1 MREIGVLEAKTHL
14 STLLNEVEHG
24 GEIVITR
31 HGRPIAR
38 LAPITPGS
46 SRIRMSGSEVAQ
58 LFQGLRDTV
67 RDRWPDEPEF
77 DWKAAVEEG
86 RR

>member
-1 MREIGVLEAKTHL
+1 MREIGVLEVKTHL

-38 LAPITPGS
+38 LAPIGPGS
-46 SRIRMSGSEVAQ
+46 TRLRMSGDEIAD
-58 LFQGLRDTV
+58 LFRGLRERV
-67 RDRWPDEPEF
+67 RDQWPEESQF

-86 RR
+86 RK